1 MPSYRYQL
9 GAAALVSSLKIFG
22 GAALAV
28 AVLFGFLLL
37 PPVTYPSAEVV
48 VPEGASAR
56 AAARAL
62 AEVGVIRSATAFSF
76 LVAVTGS
83 ADELAA
89 GRYRPDY
96 GESALVWLRRLREAD
111 TRYPMVEVTVPEGL
125 DRRQMADEFADAL
138 PKFSRDEFLR
148 QTEGEEGYLFPDTYR
163 FSPDADASAVA
174 DALRANFARRTEP
187 LRAAAS
193 ASGRSFADIVT
204 MASIVEREATAESR
218 ATVAGILWRRIDE
231 GMPLQVDAPFVY
243 SVGRGTA
250 EITVDDL
257 ASDDPYN
264 TYKNPGLPPTP
275 ICSPGLAAIEAAI
288 SPEET
293 EYRYFLTGRDGGMH
307 YATTFE
313 GHKKNR
319 AKYLD

>member
-9 GAAALVSSLKIFG
+9 GTATLVSSLKILG
-22 GAALAV
+22 GAALA
-28 AVLFGFLLL
+28 AAILFGFLLL
-37 PPVTYPSAEVV
+37 PPVAHPSAEVV

-111 TRYPMVEVTVPEGL
+111 TRYPMVEVTVPEGF
-125 DRRQMADEFADAL
+125 DRRQMAAEFAEVL
-138 PKFSRDEFLR
+138 PGFSREEFLR
-148 QTEGEEGYLFPDTYR
+148 QTENEEGYLFPDTYR
-163 FSPDADASAVA
+163 FSPDADASAVV

-193 ASGRSFADIVT
+193 AAGRDFDDIVT

-218 ATVAGILWRRIDE
+218 GIVAGILWRRIDE
-231 GMPLQVDAPFVY
+231 EMPLQVDAPFVY

-264 TYKNPGLPPTP
+264 TYRNPGLPPTP
-275 ICSPGLAAIEAAI
+275 ICSPGLAALEAAV

-293 EYRYFLTGRDGGMH
+293 EYRYFLTGRDGGMY
-307 YATTFE
+307 YASTFE
-313 GHKKNR
+313 GHKRNR